1 TTLDRD
7 AVSGLKHAEE
17 AGGLSGRPVF
27 AKSTEV
33 VRQFRQALPSDMPI
47 IAAGGIN
54 SGEDARAKLKA
65 GAALV
70 QIYSGLI
77 YQGPALIRDIVKTLQ
92 QRT

>member
-1 TTLDRD
+1 
-7 AVSGLKHAEE
+7 GLKHAEE

-27 AKSTEV
+27 ARSTEV
-33 VRQFRQALPSDMPI
+33 VRQFRQALPNDMPI
-47 IAAGGIN
+47 IAVGGIN
-54 SGEDARAKLKA
+54 SGEDARAKLDA

-77 YQGPALIRDIVKTLQ
+77 YQGPALIRDIVTTLQ